1 MVDFGGITATGYYSD
16 DTNKD
21 LTRLVTF
28 TSTPEVLSAGTTEVS
43 ITATYNGITSASKT
57 VSGLNVTE
65 AQTYSLV
72 TDAADL
78 KAGDII
84 VLGCAAKV
92 AVAGPMNGEKF
103 LSSEKATF
111 TDDNA
116 KLKSTK
122 AIEITLGGEAGAW
135 TLTTSEGQ
143 LTASSD
149 KAIKLNDGT
158 KKTCTISILD
168 NNATI
173 TFEDCGSI
181 LYNSGSP
188 RFCTY
193 KSAQTAIQIYK
204 KPQTPKTYDVTI
216 ATSGY
221 STLFLDYAASVPD
234 GITAYYA
241 TSYDS
246 ANDKVVLTEVD
257 GTIAANQGVILKGT
271 AGSTYTFNETAAV
284 SAPATNLLSGTVDSE
299 GISGLSGD
307 NNDYVLKYGVFEPI
321 TSGTLPAYKAYLHV
335 DGRTAGSSS
344 IGIRFEGATGIQN
357 VTINEDNT
365 YYDLLGRKVNNPTPG
380 IYILNGKKTLVR

>member
-1 MVDFGGITATGYYSD
+1 MGSNSYLSSKTA
-16 DTNKD
+16 K
-21 LTRLVTF
+21 F
-28 TSTPEVLSAGTTEVS
+28 STDGTVL
-43 ITATYNGITSASKT
+43 TSA
-57 VSGLNVTE
+57 E
-65 AQTYSLV
+65 
-72 TDAADL
+72 
-78 KAGDII
+78 
-84 VLGCAAKV
+84 
-92 AVAGPMNGEKF
+92 
-103 LSSEKATF
+103 
-111 TDDNA
+111 
-116 KLKSTK
+116 

-143 LTASSD
+143 LTTSAA
-149 KAIKLNDGT
+149 KALKLNGGSQ
-158 KKTCTISILD
+158 KTCTISISG

-173 TFEDCGSI
+173 TFGSCGYI
-181 LYNSGSP
+181 QYNSSSP
-188 RFCTY
+188 RFCNYT
-193 KSAQTAIQIYK
+193 SGQTAIQIYK

-241 TSYDS
+241 TSYDAES
-246 ANDKVVLTEVD
+246 DKVVLTEVD

-271 AGSTYTFNETAAV
+271 AGNNYTFNETAAV
-284 SAPATNLLSGTVDSE
+284 SAPATNLLSGTVDSK

-307 NNDYVLKYGVFEPI
+307 NNDYVLKGGVFEPI

-365 YYDLLGRKVNNPTPG
+365 YYDLLGRKVNNPAPG